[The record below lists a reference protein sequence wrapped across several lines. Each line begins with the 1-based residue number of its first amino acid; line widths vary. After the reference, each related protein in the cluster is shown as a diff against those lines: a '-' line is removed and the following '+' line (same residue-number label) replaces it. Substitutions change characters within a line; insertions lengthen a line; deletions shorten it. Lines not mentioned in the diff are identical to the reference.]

1 MTEKEIEQKSEKF
14 DVNQGQEE
22 LDVANKSLTEALG
35 VSFSILKIIMVVLVI
50 LFIGSGV
57 FSVQSEEQ
65 ALVLRLGKIRGVG
78 ESRLLGPGFHWAFP
92 EPIDE
97 IVRIPV
103 KKVQSLGI
111 DSFWYFMTED
121 EKLGKATRY
130 APATMNPTKDGYCL
144 TRNDSISGMESTDY
158 NIVHSKWQLTYRIDN
173 PERFFRNIY
182 YRAPNPGEDFFDVT
196 ADMVEP
202 LLRSMSADA
211 IVTTMVKYSIDEAI
225 VSNPDIPDNVK
236 SLLQQKLDQIDSGIT
251 VVGMQIAGKI
261 TWPRQV
267 DDAFQASNKASQ
279 EKQKLITEAKAY
291 SEKTLNEAGGPD
303 AEQILVALKAE
314 DLSEEQRKSLLS
326 RLSGSS
332 QEQIAHARAYRT
344 KAVETAKA
352 SAEYL
357 REILPEYR
365 ERPKLVLQKIYQDA
379 IEEVLNNAEEKI
391 FIQPAIS
398 GKSKELRILINR
410 DPSIGKPKK
419 SE

>member
-1 MTEKEIEQKSEKF
+1 MTEKEIEQNSEKF
-14 DVNQGQEE
+14 DVNQGQEK

-50 LFIGSGV
+50 LFISSGI

-111 DSFWYFMTED
+111 DSFWYFMTE
-121 EKLGKATRY
+121 EEQLGKVGGY
-130 APATMNPTKDGYCL
+130 VPPTMNPTKDGYCL
-144 TRNDSISGMESTDY
+144 TRNDSISGMEGSDY

-202 LLRSMSADA
+202 LLQSMSADA

-225 VSNPDIPDNVK
+225 VSNPDIPNNVK

-291 SEKTLNEAGGPD
+291 SETILNESGGPD

-332 QEQIAHARAYRT
+332 REQIAHARAYRT
-344 KAVETAKA
+344 KVVETAKA
-352 SAEYL
+352 SSEYL
-357 REILPEYR
+357 GELLPVYR

-391 FIQPAIS
+391 FIQPAIG
-398 GKSKELRILINR
+398 GKSKELRILVNR

>member
-1 MTEKEIEQKSEKF
+1 MTEKENEQNSEKF

-22 LDVANKSLTEALG
+22 LDVANNSLTDALG

-50 LFIGSGV
+50 LFISSGV

-103 KKVQSLGI
+103 KKVQSLSI
-111 DSFWYFMTED
+111 DSFWYFMTEQ
-121 EKLGKATRY
+121 EKLGQATLY
-130 APATMNPTKDGYCL
+130 VPPTMNPIKDGYCL
-144 TRNDSISGMESTDY
+144 TRNDSISGMESSDY

-182 YRAPNPGEDFFDVT
+182 YRAPDPGEDFFDVT

-225 VSNPDIPDNVK
+225 VSNPDIPNNVK

-291 SEKTLNEAGGPD
+291 SEKILNESGGPD
-303 AEQILVALKAE
+303 AEQILVALKAK

-344 KAVETAKA
+344 KVVEAAKA

-357 REILPEYR
+357 HEILPGYR
-365 ERPKLVLQKIYQDA
+365 ERPRLVLQKIYQDA

-391 FIQPAIS
+391 FIQPSIS
-398 GKSKELRILINR
+398 GKSKELRVLISR

>member
-1 MTEKEIEQKSEKF
+1 
-14 DVNQGQEE
+14 VNQGQEE

-65 ALVLRLGKIRGVG
+65 ALVLRLGKIRGIG

-111 DSFWYFMTED
+111 ESFWYFMTE
-121 EKLGKATRY
+121 EERLGKVTPTRY

-144 TRNDSISGMESTDY
+144 TRSDSISGMESTDY

-182 YRAPNPGEDFFDVT
+182 YRVPSPGEDFFDVT
-196 ADMVEP
+196 ADVVEP
-202 LLRSMSADA
+202 LLQSMAADA

-225 VSNPDIPDNVK
+225 VSNPDIPNNVK
-236 SLLQQKLDQIDSGIT
+236 RLLQRKLDQIDSGIT

-291 SEKTLNEAGGPD
+291 SEKVLNEAGGPD

-314 DLSEEQRKSLLS
+314 DLPEEQRKSLLS

-344 KAVETAKA
+344 KVVETAKA
-352 SAEYL
+352 SSEYL
-357 REILPEYR
+357 GEILPVYR

-410 DPSIGKPKK
+410 DPLIGKPKK

>member
-1 MTEKEIEQKSEKF
+1 MTEKENEQNSEKF

-22 LDVANKSLTEALG
+22 LDVANKSLTDALG
-35 VSFSILKIIMVVLVI
+35 VSFSILKIIMVILVI
-50 LFIGSGV
+50 LFISSGI

-111 DSFWYFMTED
+111 DSFWYFMTEE
-121 EKLGKATRY
+121 EKLGQATRY
-130 APATMNPTKDGYCL
+130 VPPTMNPTKDGYCL
-144 TRNDSISGMESTDY
+144 TRNDSISGMESSDY

-182 YRAPNPGEDFFDVT
+182 YRAPSPGEDFFDVT

-225 VSNPDIPDNVK
+225 VSNPDIPNNVK

-291 SEKTLNEAGGPD
+291 SEKVLNEAGGPD
-303 AEQILVALKAE
+303 AEQVLAALKAE

-357 REILPEYR
+357 HALLPEYR

-391 FIQPAIS
+391 FIQPAIG

-410 DPSIGKPKK
+410 DPLIGKPKK

>member
-1 MTEKEIEQKSEKF
+1 MEQKTEKF
-14 DVNQGQEE
+14 DVDQGQEE

-35 VSFSILKIIMVVLVI
+35 VSFSILKIIMVILVI

-92 EPIDE
+92 APIDE
-97 IVRIPV
+97 IIRIPV

-111 DSFWYFMTED
+111 DSFWYYMTEE
-121 EKLGKATRY
+121 EKLGKVTASRY
-130 APATMNPTKDGYCL
+130 APATMNPSKDGYCL

-202 LLRSMSADA
+202 LLRSVSADA

-225 VSNPDIPDNVK
+225 VSNPDIPSHVK

-303 AEQILVALKAE
+303 AEQTLAALKAE

-357 REILPEYR
+357 HEILPEYR

-410 DPSIGKPKK
+410 DPLIGKPKK